1 MWDDSIASQD
11 IDPWLSVDFRAFD
24 VAGSSA
30 DSPPSAY
37 PPSGSLSSPDDL
49 STMGRL
55 LEDQQQSSRSPSNF
69 AAIMGMLRSQQQ
81 QPNLPPPQTT
91 DYNLSRQPSQNQHPQ
106 LYSRDMAPQSSDL
119 NMLTAQILL
128 RAQQQHKEALRVPPQ
143 LPNAASDPASLSM
156 LLNLMQPPVVPQ
168 PAPVSDLAYAAL
180 QLVAAAGN
188 SNAFSLLSS
197 HLLAATNS
205 VPEQQPNAAPPK
217 KQTASKAKSSP
228 PSRAAA
234 PAATPAPEDD
244 EDDGTQ
250 EVYYNKDGKEMT
262 AEEADKRKR
271 NTAASA
277 RFRAKKKMREQE
289 VARTA
294 KDMTTRVE
302 SLEKRLVEYEMEIRW
317 LRQLVTERNNG
328 KRLRDIYEENGLVLR
343 DGTEAAGSNPSD
355 VPVTPGTRNS
365 PLFKSVT
372 PGANSIATASA
383 SKFLQTLNLDPEVA
397 KQVLMS
403 AAAQAANVQRS
414 PMSVLDLGEDGP
426 NKRARSA

>member
-1 MWDDSIASQD
+1 MWDDSIAAQD

-30 DSPPSAY
+30 DSPPSAF

-49 STMGRL
+49 SAMGRF
-55 LEDQQQSSRSPSNF
+55 LEDQQQSSSSPANF

-81 QPNLPPPQTT
+81 KPNLPPPQPT
-91 DYNLSRQPSQNQHPQ
+91 DYSLSRQPSQSQHPQ
-106 LYSRDMAPQSSDL
+106 LYNREMPAQLSQSSDL

-128 RAQQQHKEALRVPPQ
+128 RSQQQKDAMRVSTQ
-143 LPNAASDPASLSM
+143 LPNPAAPDPASFSM
-156 LLNLMQPPVVPQ
+156 LLNLMQLPAAPQ
-168 PAPVSDLAYAAL
+168 PAPVSDLASAAL

-197 HLLAATNS
+197 HLLSATSNNL
-205 VPEQQPNAAPPK
+205 PENQPFAAPSK
-217 KQTASKAKSSP
+217 KQAISKPKSSP
-228 PSRAAA
+228 PARPS
-234 PAATPAPEDD
+234 PAPEDD
-244 EDDGTQ
+244 DDEGAQ

-289 VARTA
+289 IARTA
-294 KDMTTRVE
+294 KEMSTRVE

-328 KRLRDIYEENGLVLR
+328 KRLRDIYEEVQI
-343 DGTEAAGSNPSD
+343 SNYNPD
-355 VPVTPGTRNS
+355 
-365 PLFKSVT
+365 SVC
-372 PGANSIATASA
+372 SS
-383 SKFLQTLNLDPEVA
+383 FF
-397 KQVLMS
+397 
-403 AAAQAANVQRS
+403 
-414 PMSVLDLGEDGP
+414 
-426 NKRARSA
+426 